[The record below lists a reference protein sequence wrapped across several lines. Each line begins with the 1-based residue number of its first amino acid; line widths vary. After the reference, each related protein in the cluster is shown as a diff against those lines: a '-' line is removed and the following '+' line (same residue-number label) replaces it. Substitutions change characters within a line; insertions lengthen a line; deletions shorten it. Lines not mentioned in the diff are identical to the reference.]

1 MPARFASSELVID
14 FDFRKALILSPIC
27 TFAPCAFIVAR
38 PRVFVNLSQQ
48 YFSAEPLILF
58 LTRLSLYAI
67 IIAKGDNSM
76 SAYNETSESLDA
88 LKQRL
93 QAWAEHIEALNLGR
107 RTAFVAWLAG
117 SFSPREFALLL
128 DAEVDRGSLW
138 ETYLNERFG
147 LEANE
152 GKTCWNGCPCARTW
166 RK

>member
-1 MPARFASSELVID
+1 
-14 FDFRKALILSPIC
+14 
-27 TFAPCAFIVAR
+27 
-38 PRVFVNLSQQ
+38 
-48 YFSAEPLILF
+48 
-58 LTRLSLYAI
+58 
-67 IIAKGDNSM
+67 M